1 MKIAYIS
8 GSLALLRN
16 LEAQLRVISFLSSF
30 QNGDFNPF
38 SLLSCS
44 KISFFTVLEI
54 NVFVF

>member
-8 GSLALLRN
+8 GSSALFGN

-30 QNGDFNPF
+30 RNDDFNPF

-44 KISFFTVLEI
+44 VISFFIVFRM
-54 NVFVF
+54 NVVVF